1 MKKIKF
7 LFKALLRMDYKSFFK
22 ITKKV
27 AKKSKR
33 LYLITLIDIIYCGI
47 KYQAGYMDYQEFE
60 FYNLNNKQRETYLT
74 RGKNNYIVNKY
85 NNKEYWHYL
94 SNKLEF
100 NEKFKKYLKRDYIDL
115 TKASA
120 KDFEKFINDKEY
132 VIAKEVDNCGGLGI
146 SKIKV
151 KDYNSKILYNKLIEN
166 KQYLVEEMIKQNSKI
181 NKLYANSVNTIR
193 LFTFNDG
200 KNVHIINSIF
210 RIGNSGFV
218 DNFSSGG
225 MYTFL
230 DNNGKVIV
238 PAIDKED
245 NKIDIHPTSKEK
257 IVGFVV
263 PNYDKAKQMVKEAAK
278 EISEIKYIGWDVAI
292 TENDACLVEG
302 NEFPGVFQI
311 KPSFKKDAEGLIPT
325 YKKYIKF

>member
-27 AKKSKR
+27 SNKSKR
-33 LYLITLIDIIYCGI
+33 LYIITLIDIIYCGI

-151 KDYNSKILYNKLIEN
+151 KDYNSKILYNKLIE
-166 KQYLVEEMIKQNSKI
+166 
-181 NKLYANSVNTIR
+181 
-193 LFTFNDG
+193 
-200 KNVHIINSIF
+200 NVHIINSIF